1 MKKNIFILLV
11 GLLSCQLTVFAQNP
25 SVKTIDVEIKI
36 KSDTTIVVRD
46 LFGADCKLYGDIILL
61 NDDKIKGRASKD
73 GSRQDTRSYTR
84 YGGDSED
91 YFARRMREAND
102 NTEEY
107 KKYVS
112 RNDKGIVIS
121 LKYDNF
127 PVTGLKLNFYG
138 VLYDAVLEQ
147 KFDSEGNPIKTNNGN
162 DLWASSEWYRDPQHI
177 YCVSI
182 IKPDK
187 VMSTSA
193 TVEVADSGKDSS
205 VGDKAIDVATS
216 DSNTDEHNSGQNNEN
231 QKLIEGIL
239 LILIL
244 LVISFFIVVFVRI
257 NKLNKRIN
265 TLLNNPQQSPLKSE
279 TINIETIKQTV
290 ISKIQSKDLAQ
301 RISNED
307 IYNVLNRS
315 DIQLYIQTV
324 ITGKVNEYLRNN
336 KITNPVPADIS
347 SGYNQQSPVVQ
358 PELRTTNVEY
368 RADNNCFM
376 VSENPEYRIFE
387 VYSANGKYYY
397 TIINDSV
404 IRRNL
409 LSIIAAFSKCIDH
422 RLDSPI
428 PTTVEVIKDGQ
439 LIKNGDVY
447 IVDTNCILQVSLI

>member
-11 GLLSCQLTVFAQNP
+11 GLLSCQLTVFAQEP
-25 SVKTIDVEIKI
+25 SVKTIDVEI

-61 NDDKIKGRASKD
+61 ENDKIKQRASKD
-73 GSRQDTRSYTR
+73 GNKKDTPSYTK
-84 YGGDSED
+84 YGGDSETL
-91 YFARRMREAND
+91 FARNMKEAND
-102 NTEEY
+102 GKEEY
-107 KKYVS
+107 KNYVS

-138 VLYDAVLEQ
+138 VLYDAVLVQ
-147 KFDSEGNPIKTNNGN
+147 KFDSNGNPIKTKNGN
-162 DLWASSEWYRDPQHI
+162 DLWASSEWYRDRNYI

-182 IKPDK
+182 IKPDE
-187 VMSTSA
+187 VMPTSA
-193 TVEVADSGKDSS
+193 TVEDVDSGKDSS
-205 VGDKAIDVATS
+205 VGDNAIDVATS
-216 DSNTDEHNSGQNNEN
+216 DNNTDEHHSEQNNKN

-257 NKLNKRIN
+257 NKLNK
-265 TLLNNPQQSPLKSE
+265 LLKNPQQSPLKSE

-301 RISNED
+301 RLSDED
-307 IYNVLNRS
+307 IYNVINRS

-324 ITGKVNEYLRNN
+324 IAGKVDEYLRNN
-336 KITNPVPADIS
+336 KITNPVPVDIS
-347 SGYNQQSPVVQ
+347 NGYNQQPPVVQ
-358 PELRTTNVEY
+358 SELRTTKVEY

-397 TIINDSV
+397 TIINDSA

-439 LIKNGDVY
+439 LIKNGDMY

>member
-25 SVKTIDVEIKI
+25 SVKTIDVEIK
-36 KSDTTIVVRD
+36 SDTTIVVRK
-46 LFGADCKLYGDIILL
+46 LFGANCKLYGDIILL
-61 NDDKIKGRASKD
+61 DADKTKDRASKD
-73 GSRQDTRSYTR
+73 GKIKDTHPYTK
-84 YGGDSED
+84 YGGDNEQ
-91 YFARRMREAND
+91 YFERYMKEAN
-102 NTEEY
+102 NGSEEY
-107 KKYVS
+107 KNYVS
-112 RNDKGIVIS
+112 RNNDSIVIS

-127 PVTGLKLNFYG
+127 PDTVLKLNFYG
-138 VLYDAVLEQ
+138 VLFDPVLV
-147 KFDSEGNPIKTNNGN
+147 KNNDGSWN
-162 DLWASSEWYRDPQHI
+162 SSGYCRDLNNK

-182 IKPDK
+182 IKQTPVIPGTPVNPVNPVIPD
-187 VMSTSA
+187 TP
-193 TVEVADSGKDSS
+193 
-205 VGDKAIDVATS
+205 VGLM
-216 DSNTDEHNSGQNNEN
+216 E
-231 QKLIEGIL
+231 

-244 LVISFFIVVFVRI
+244 LFASIFIVLGWCI

-265 TLLNNPQQSPLKSE
+265 TFINTQKQSSLKSE
-279 TINIETIKQTV
+279 DINIEQIKKAV
-290 ISKIQSKDLAQ
+290 ISKTTADELVQ

-307 IYNVLNRS
+307 IYNVINRS

-324 ITGKVNEYLRNN
+324 IAGKVDEYLRNN
-336 KITNPVPADIS
+336 KIANPVPADIN

-397 TIINDSV
+397 TIINDSA

-447 IVDTNCILQVSLI
+447 IVDTNCILQVSLM

>member
-1 MKKNIFILLV
+1 MEKNNFILLV
-11 GLLSCQLTVFAQNP
+11 VLLSCQLTVFAQNP
-25 SVKTIDVEIKI
+25 SVKTIDVEI

-61 NDDKIKGRASKD
+61 ENDKIKQRASKD
-73 GSRQDTRSYTR
+73 GKKKDTPSYTK
-84 YGGDSED
+84 YGGDSETL
-91 YFARRMREAND
+91 FARYMKEAND
-102 NTEEY
+102 DKEEY
-107 KKYVS
+107 KNYVS

-121 LKYDNF
+121 LKYDSF

-138 VLYDAVLEQ
+138 VLYDAVLVQ
-147 KFDSEGNPIKTNNGN
+147 KFDSKGKPIRTKNGN
-162 DLWASSEWYRDPQHI
+162 DLWASSEWYRDRNYI

-182 IKPDK
+182 IKPDEM
-187 VMSTSA
+187 MSTSA
-193 TVEVADSGKDSS
+193 TVEDVDSGKDSS

-216 DSNTDEHNSGQNNEN
+216 DNNTDEHHSEQNNEN

-265 TLLNNPQQSPLKSE
+265 TLLKNPQQSPLKSE
-279 TINIETIKQTV
+279 NINIETIKQTV
-290 ISKIQSKDLAQ
+290 ISKIQSKDIAQ

-307 IYNVLNRS
+307 IYNVINRS

-324 ITGKVNEYLRNN
+324 IAGKVDEYVRNN
-336 KITNPVPADIS
+336 KIANPIPTDIN
-347 SGYNQQSPVVQ
+347 SGYNQQFPVVQ

-397 TIINDSV
+397 TIINDSA

-447 IVDTNCILQVSLI
+447 IVDTNCILQVSLM

>member
-11 GLLSCQLTVFAQNP
+11 GLLSCQLTVFAQEP
-25 SVKTIDVEIKI
+25 SVKTIDVEIK
-36 KSDTTIVVRD
+36 SDTTIVVRK
-46 LFGADCKLYGDIILL
+46 LFGANCKLYGDIILL
-61 NDDKIKGRASKD
+61 EADKTKDRASKD
-73 GSRQDTRSYTR
+73 GKIRDKRTYTK
-84 YGGDSED
+84 YGGDKEQFFER
-91 YFARRMREAND
+91 YMKEAN
-102 NTEEY
+102 NGSEEY
-107 KKYVS
+107 KNYVS
-112 RNDKGIVIS
+112 RNNDSIVIS

-127 PVTGLKLNFYG
+127 PDTVLKLNFYG
-138 VLYDAVLEQ
+138 VYFDPVLV
-147 KFDSEGNPIKTNNGN
+147 KYTDGSWN
-162 DLWASSEWYRDPQHI
+162 SSGYNRDPNKK

-182 IKPDK
+182 IKQTPVIPGTPVNPVNPVIPD
-187 VMSTSA
+187 TP
-193 TVEVADSGKDSS
+193 
-205 VGDKAIDVATS
+205 VGLM
-216 DSNTDEHNSGQNNEN
+216 E
-231 QKLIEGIL
+231 

-244 LVISFFIVVFVRI
+244 LFASIFIVLGWCI

-265 TLLNNPQQSPLKSE
+265 TFINTQKQSPQKSE
-279 TINIETIKQTV
+279 DVNIEKIKKDV
-290 ISKIQSKDLAQ
+290 ISKITSDELVQK
-301 RISNED
+301 ISNED
-307 IYNVLNRS
+307 IYNIISRS

-324 ITGKVNEYLRNN
+324 IAGKVDEYLRNN
-336 KITNPVPADIS
+336 KIANPVPADIN

-397 TIINDSV
+397 TIINDSA

-447 IVDTNCILQVSLI
+447 IVDTNCILQVSLM

>member
-11 GLLSCQLTVFAQNP
+11 GLLSCQLTVFAQEP
-25 SVKTIDVEIKI
+25 SVKTIDVEI

-61 NDDKIKGRASKD
+61 ENDKIKQRASQDGNKKD
-73 GSRQDTRSYTR
+73 TPSYTK
-84 YGGDSED
+84 YGGDSETL
-91 YFARRMREAND
+91 FARYMKEAND
-102 NTEEY
+102 GKEEY
-107 KKYVS
+107 KNYVS

-138 VLYDAVLEQ
+138 VLYDAVLVQ
-147 KFDSEGNPIKTNNGN
+147 KFDSKGNPIKTKNGN
-162 DLWASSEWYRDPQHI
+162 DLWASSEWYRDRNYI

-182 IKPDK
+182 IKPDE

-193 TVEVADSGKDSS
+193 TVEDVDSGKDSS

-216 DSNTDEHNSGQNNEN
+216 DNNTDEHHSEQNDEN

-265 TLLNNPQQSPLKSE
+265 TLLKNPQQSPLKSE

-301 RISNED
+301 RLSDED
-307 IYNVLNRS
+307 IYNVINRS

-324 ITGKVNEYLRNN
+324 IAGKVDEYLRNN

-347 SGYNQQSPVVQ
+347 SGYNQQPPVVQ
-358 PELRTTNVEY
+358 SELRTTKVEY
-368 RADNNCFM
+368 RADNNCFV
-376 VSENPEYRIFE
+376 VSENSQNKIFE
-387 VYSANGKYYY
+387 IYSINGEYYY
-397 TIINDSV
+397 TIVNDSS
-404 IRRNL
+404 IRKEML
-409 LSIIAAFSKCIDH
+409 GFITAFSGYVET
-422 RLDSPI
+422 RQTSPI
-428 PTTVEVIKDGQ
+428 PSTVEVIRDGR
-439 LIKNGDVY
+439 LIKNGDMY

>member
-11 GLLSCQLTVFAQNP
+11 GLLSCQLTVFAQEP
-25 SVKTIDVEIKI
+25 SVKTIDVEI

-61 NDDKIKGRASKD
+61 ESDMNKLLASENGEIQEARTFTK
-73 GSRQDTRSYTR
+73 
-84 YGGDSED
+84 YGGDSDNAFNSHMET
-91 YFARRMREAND
+91 ANG
-102 NTEEY
+102 NKEY

-112 RNDKGIVIS
+112 RNEKGIVIKLLYNELPDTELD
-121 LKYDNF
+121 LK
-127 PVTGLKLNFYG
+127 FYG
-138 VLYDAVLEQ
+138 VLFDGVLKE
-147 KFDSEGNPIKTNNGN
+147 KKNSRGITYWGANEWCRDLNN
-162 DLWASSEWYRDPQHI
+162 I
-177 YCVSI
+177 YCISI
-182 IKPDK
+182 IKKKQIAAINDDAESK
-187 VMSTSA
+187 V
-193 TVEVADSGKDSS
+193 KDIESS
-205 VGDKAIDVATS
+205 VSGEAGELPASDVDS
-216 DSNTDEHNSGQNNEN
+216 DGLNSKPTNEF
-231 QKLIEGIL
+231 QKLERSIL
-239 LILIL
+239 LILL
-244 LVISFFIVVFVRI
+244 LLIISLFIVVYVRI

-265 TLLNNPQQSPLKSE
+265 TLLKNPQQSPLKSE
-279 TINIETIKQTV
+279 NINIETIKQTV

-307 IYNVLNRS
+307 IYNVINRS

-324 ITGKVNEYLRNN
+324 IAGKVDEYLRNN
-336 KITNPVPADIS
+336 KFNNPVPADIS
-347 SGYNQQSPVVQ
+347 SGYNQQPPVVQ
-358 PELRTTNVEY
+358 SELRTTKVEY
-368 RADNNCFM
+368 RADNNSFV

-397 TIINDSV
+397 TIINDSA

-447 IVDTNCILQVSLI
+447 IVDTNCILQVSLM